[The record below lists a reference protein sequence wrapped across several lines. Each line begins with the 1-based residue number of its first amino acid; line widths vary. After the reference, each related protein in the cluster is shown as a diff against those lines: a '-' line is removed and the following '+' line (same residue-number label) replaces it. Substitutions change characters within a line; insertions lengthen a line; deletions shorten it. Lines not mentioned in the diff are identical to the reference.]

1 MKTQDIPLFPL
12 QAVLFPG
19 GVVSLPVIEARHLDV
34 IARSAKTDTG
44 IGLVLAEED
53 GRQLTI
59 LGRSAPNIA
68 RVGCLCRVL
77 DFDQDDAGQ
86 LKVTLIAERKF
97 KVLNTYESD
106 DRALFGEVLLLAPEP
121 VIATGPEDESM
132 VDVLEHLLSHPGV
145 APEAKQTGYGHLA
158 DLGGR
163 LAELLPLKNAVRQRM
178 LEINDPVTRLNHL
191 EKLLDQMQATAEA
204 QGA

>member
-97 KVLNTYESD
+97 KVLNTYEGD

>member
-34 IARSAKTDTG
+34 IARSTKTDMG

-59 LGRSAPNIA
+59 LGRSAPNIV

-97 KVLNTYESD
+97 KVLNTYEGD
-106 DRALFGEVLLLAPEP
+106 DRALFGEVMLLAPEP

-132 VDVLEHLLSHPGV
+132 VVVLEHLLSHPGV

>member
-34 IARSAKTDTG
+34 IARSTKTNSG

-68 RVGCLCRVL
+68 RVGCLCRIL

-97 KVLNTYESD
+97 KVLNTYEGD
-106 DRALFGEVLLLAPEP
+106 DRALFGEVMLLALEP
-121 VIATGPEDESM
+121 VIANGPEVESM
-132 VDVLEHLLSHPGV
+132 VDVLEHLMSHPAV
-145 APEAKQTGYGHLA
+145 APEAKQTGYRHLA

>member
-34 IARSAKTDTG
+34 IARSTKTDTG

-97 KVLNTYESD
+97 KVLNTYEGVVRHTS
-106 DRALFGEVLLLAPEP
+106 LAGNGACRKKP
-121 VIATGPEDESM
+121 I
-132 VDVLEHLLSHPGV
+132 
-145 APEAKQTGYGHLA
+145 LA
-158 DLGGR
+158 SGSLRTMHDGSSSR
-163 LAELLPLKNAVRQRM
+163 W
-178 LEINDPVTRLNHL
+178 
-191 EKLLDQMQATAEA
+191 
-204 QGA
+204 

>member
-1 MKTQDIPLFPL
+1 MKTQDIPLFRL

-97 KVLNTYESD
+97 KVLNTYEGD

>member
-1 MKTQDIPLFPL
+1 
-12 QAVLFPG
+12 
-19 GVVSLPVIEARHLDV
+19 
-34 IARSAKTDTG
+34 
-44 IGLVLAEED
+44 
-53 GRQLTI
+53 
-59 LGRSAPNIA
+59 
-68 RVGCLCRVL
+68 
-77 DFDQDDAGQ
+77 
-86 LKVTLIAERKF
+86 
-97 KVLNTYESD
+97 
-106 DRALFGEVLLLAPEP
+106 
-121 VIATGPEDESM
+121 
-132 VDVLEHLLSHPGV
+132 V

>member
-1 MKTQDIPLFPL
+1 
-12 QAVLFPG
+12 
-19 GVVSLPVIEARHLDV
+19 
-34 IARSAKTDTG
+34 
-44 IGLVLAEED
+44 
-53 GRQLTI
+53 
-59 LGRSAPNIA
+59 
-68 RVGCLCRVL
+68 VL

-97 KVLNTYESD
+97 KVLNTYEGD
-106 DRALFGEVLLLAPEP
+106 DRALFGEVMLLAPEP